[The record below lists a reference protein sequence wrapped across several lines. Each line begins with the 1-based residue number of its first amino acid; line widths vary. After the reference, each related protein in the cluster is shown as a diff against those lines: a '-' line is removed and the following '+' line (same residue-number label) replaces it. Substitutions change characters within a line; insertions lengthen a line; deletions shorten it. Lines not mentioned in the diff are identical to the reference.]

1 MEDYASRDIM
11 KQSSVEAAGK
21 VNRKRLKKFKSD
33 TFGGVFTFNAGSGE
47 NSELSDGHPR
57 KLRNK
62 RPTDLDITTFFQRS
76 EPIEEVEE
84 REMKTDPQKVL
95 NEMMQEPGLNEK
107 IFKMFTQFKREDD
120 DDDESQLR
128 TPTSPDDIEV

>member
-1 MEDYASRDIM
+1 MDDYASRDIM
-11 KQSSVEAAGK
+11 KQTSVETTGK
-21 VNRKRLKKFKSD
+21 VTRKRLKKFKSD
-33 TFGGVFTFNAGSGE
+33 TFGGVFTFNAGSSE
-47 NSELSDGHPR
+47 NSELDGHHR

-76 EPIEEVEE
+76 EPIDEVEE
-84 REMKTDPQKVL
+84 KEMKTDPQKVL

-128 TPTSPDDIEV
+128 TPTSPDDLEV